1 MPSSLKPLFDR
12 IWQNRQ
18 TAPLHTPNLRVEAAA
33 ARLGDGAY
41 LLDLGSGP
49 CELLR
54 YTRGFRSVLAVDFS
68 LLPLQSAHAAGAKPV
83 VANFS
88 TDALPF
94 QAGSFSAI
102 ALLAALQYA
111 DDPRTV
117 LSECYRVLQPS
128 GQLLLGLPNMQ
139 LWTRL
144 TKLVILGRFPQVSS
158 DPGYDGGEVRGVRAS
173 ARGTAARKIRE
184 GSRVEVYTSRDVQ
197 RALKSLHLRG
207 LESQV
212 LEALK
217 KKN

>member
-128 GQLLLGLPNMQ
+128 GQLLLGLPNMR

-158 DPGYDGGEVRGVRAS
+158 DLGYDGGTRHYFTRRDACVLLKQAGFRIRWWGGVFPRPAW
-173 ARGTAARKIRE
+173 ARWWPAELFHAEILVDAVK
-184 GSRVEVYTSRDVQ
+184 V
-197 RALKSLHLRG
+197 
-207 LESQV
+207 
-212 LEALK
+212 
-217 KKN
+217 